1 MKSLYA
7 FCKTYDEKLIAVLL
21 SLAVVYTLWVTNF
34 DLVFIA
40 LLVPFLCLR
49 WVRYCR
55 QKEEVVLSMRIAAQI
70 EKMANG
76 DLDSRLVLPVGSDSQ
91 YLVVENLNKALDQ
104 IELTMKEVGKVL
116 VSAASGQSYRKVFP
130 PLMPGNFGRM
140 LGRVNANAGTV
151 SESMQRQKKDSV
163 SSQLGELRAAKMLTL
178 MKGNQNDLRFVT
190 GELETTE
197 TDTQRVVSVS
207 AGGLKNANDIVT
219 TMGALSGTLEKMT
232 SASSVLDN
240 HTSAIN
246 EMVAAIGSVADQTNL
261 LALNAAIEA
270 ARAGEHGRG
279 FAVVADEVRNLAETT
294 KKTTEQIANMVAGI
308 VDSAKDVVEGT
319 TEMSEA
325 TTRFSEVA
333 HEFSSNF
340 EEFSGV
346 SLTIFERISQ
356 ARMLNL
362 FNLLKQEMII
372 FLQDGYRVLEAGPD
386 SDIAENLRQP
396 LKQTPLGAWLY
407 GEGTT
412 EYGYLPSFSN
422 LFAPYENI
430 YNCYQ
435 QVLEVIADPAWGF
448 KQEKLESLLS
458 LFTDI
463 ESLSS
468 EFVSQVDKL
477 VDEKRQFE
485 SSYSDGKS
493 VGGEVELF

>member
-7 FCKTYDEKLIAVLL
+7 FCKTYDEKFIAVLL
-21 SLAVVYTLWVTNF
+21 FLSIAYIFFRLGF
-34 DLVFIA
+34 DIIFIA
-40 LLVPFLCLR
+40 LLIPFLGFR
-49 WVRYCR
+49 WVRYLR
-55 QKEEVVLSMRIAAQI
+55 QQDEAILRARIAEQI

-76 DLDSRLVLPVGSDSQ
+76 DLDSRLVLPEGSESQ
-91 YLVVENLNKALDQ
+91 RLVVESLNKALDQ
-104 IELTMKEVGKVL
+104 IELTMKEIGKVL
-116 VSAASGQSYRKVFP
+116 VSAASGKSYRKVFP
-130 PLMPGNFGRM
+130 SLMPGNFGRM

-163 SSQLGELRAAKMLTL
+163 SSQLGDLRADKMLSL

-207 AGGLKNANDIVT
+207 AGGVKSAGDIVT
-219 TMGALSGTLEKMT
+219 TMGSLSDTLDKMT

-319 TEMSEA
+319 AEMSDA

-340 EEFSGV
+340 DEFSGL

-372 FLQDGYRVLEAGPD
+372 FLQDGYRVLESGPD
-386 SDIAENLRQP
+386 SEIALKLQQP
-396 LKQTPLGAWLY
+396 LEQTPLGQWLF
-407 GEGTT
+407 GEGKT
-412 EYGYLPSFSN
+412 EYGYLPSFQY
-422 LFAPYENI
+422 LFSPYENI
-430 YNCYQ
+430 YNRYQ
-435 QVLEVIADPAWGF
+435 EVLSVIKDPAWGY
-448 KQEKLESLLS
+448 KQDKLEQVLL

-468 EFVSQVDKL
+468 EFVSMVDKL
-477 VDEKRQFE
+477 VEEKRQFE
-485 SSYSDGKS
+485 SSYSDDAS

>member
-7 FCKTYDEKLIAVLL
+7 FCKIYDEKLIALL
-21 SLAVVYTLWVTNF
+21 LFLAVVYTLWSSNF
-34 DLVFIA
+34 DLIFIA

-49 WVRYCR
+49 WVRHSR
-55 QKEEVVLSMRIAAQI
+55 LKGEALLRARIAAQI
-70 EKMANG
+70 EKMASG

-91 YLVVENLNKALDQ
+91 YLVVKNLNKALDQ
-104 IELTMKEVGKVL
+104 IELTMKEIGKVL
-116 VSAASGQSYRKVFP
+116 ASAASGRSYRKVFP
-130 PLMPGNFGRM
+130 PFMPGNFGRM

-163 SSQLGELRAAKMLTL
+163 NSQLGELRAAKMLTL

-190 GELETTE
+190 SELEVTE

-207 AGGLKNANDIVT
+207 AGGVKNANDIVT
-219 TMGALSGTLEKMT
+219 TMGSLSSTLEKMT

-279 FAVVADEVRNLAETT
+279 FAVVADEVRNLAEYT
-294 KKTTEQIANMVAGI
+294 KKTTEKIANMVTGI
-308 VDSAKDVVEGT
+308 VDSAKDVVVGT
-319 TEMSEA
+319 SEMREA
-325 TTRFSEVA
+325 TTRFSDVA
-333 HEFSSNF
+333 NEFSSNF
-340 EEFSGV
+340 DEFSGL

-386 SDIAENLRQP
+386 SEIAESLRQP
-396 LKQTPLGAWLY
+396 LKLTPLGQWLY

-422 LFAPYENI
+422 LFSPYENI

-435 QVLEVIADPAWGF
+435 NVLEVIADPAWGF
-448 KQEKLESLLS
+448 KQDKLERVLA
-458 LFTDI
+458 LFTEI
-463 ESLSS
+463 ENLSS

-477 VDEKRQFE
+477 VEEKRQFE
-485 SSYSDGKS
+485 SSYSDEVS
-493 VGGEVELF
+493 GGGVVEFF